1 MMSIRERGH
10 ARFAFEED
18 VNDFDDQDHMD
29 FVGDFFQSM
38 KPVYLVTTTSSWLP
52 QRTLMRTTRFLF
64 IYSLLT

>member
-1 MMSIRERGH
+1 MMSIREWGH

-29 FVGDFFQSM
+29 FVGDFFFQSM

-52 QRTLMRTTRFLF
+52 QLTLMHTPRLLF
-64 IYSLLT
+64 I